1 MQSALKALIP
11 GLKIFPVGY
20 AASLLTNIAAQRTDQ
35 ASIDKGLEAFKQASS
50 CDVIIAAGYSQG
62 AAVMHN
68 AVRKLDEATKSKIA
82 GVALFGDTLNKQEN
96 GHIKGFPQEK
106 SKVWCNTNDGV
117 CGGGLGVNA
126 GHMSYSSSFKD
137 AASWLSDR
145 VKAAGSSSTT

>member
-68 AVRKLDEATKSKIA
+68 AVRKLDDATKSKIA

-137 AASWLSDR
+137 AAKWLSGR
-145 VKAAGSSSTT
+145 VKAARSGAAS